1 MFNFS
6 FLKKLFYIFFILNL
20 HLLSFSGNNDKD
32 KVAEKVII
40 GKITDSY
47 GQSIVGAKIL
57 IQETGETFYS
67 DLDGNYKLAL
77 KSNEIY
83 SISIGSLGYSPL
95 KIKSNNLFSFS
106 DLTLQ
111 SIF

>member
-1 MFNFS
+1 M
-6 FLKKLFYIFFILNL
+6 
-20 HLLSFSGNNDKD
+20 SFSGNNDKD

-47 GQSIVGAKIL
+47 SQSIVGAKIL
-57 IQETGETFYS
+57 IQETGEIFCS
-67 DLDGNYKLAL
+67 NLDGNYKLAL

-83 SISIGSLGYSPL
+83 SISIVSIGYTPL

-106 DLTLQ
+106 DLTLHP
-111 SIF
+111 IF

>member
-1 MFNFS
+1 MFNLAL
-6 FLKKLFYIFFILNL
+6 LKKLFYIFFILNL

-83 SISIGSLGYSPL
+83 SISIGSLGYSSL
-95 KIKSNNLFSFS
+95 KIKSTNLFSFS
-106 DLTLQ
+106 DLTLHP
-111 SIF
+111 IF